1 MPSGE
6 TRRTRRMVC
15 APSRRSRRQA
25 DCCKGVAIQP
35 SEKYRRDLC
44 YLAKKRLPGDHELR
58 NFQVKHI
65 PLDAFEVAEPQ
76 IYAACKQA
84 AVRNDGVPPGELRM
98 IKTKDPQNGLEM
110 ISFYG
115 QESFVTDFKAPIRYV
130 RGFRTDH
137 GYWNT
142 AGRYLH
148 EKR

>member
-1 MPSGE
+1 MQ
-6 TRRTRRMVC
+6 T
-15 APSRRSRRQA
+15 
-25 DCCKGVAIQP
+25 
-35 SEKYRRDLC
+35 
-44 YLAKKRLPGDHELR
+44 
-58 NFQVKHI
+58 
-65 PLDAFEVAEPQ
+65 
-76 IYAACKQA
+76 A
-84 AVRNDGVPPGELRM
+84 AVRNDSVPPGELRM

-115 QESFVTDFKAPIRYV
+115 QESFVTDFKAPIRCV